1 MLQEQQAR
9 LARQR
14 ARSGSMPPGATPRSR
29 VVPALRTVASAEL
42 ARQAS
47 AAAETGR
54 GTSGIAAKA
63 LSTSSEPAVSL
74 KGAKAGREL
83 LPAVAA
89 PTSSTQA
96 AKMSPAG
103 TEQAAATGSAAQ
115 LHLNGNGALHSRTA
129 YAHAVDPVQESPS
142 DSLKQVGQLRR
153 KHEPIADRAAQAAQ
167 AKESLIQAVPEMPD
181 RRASLGRPDAQK
193 GVNIL
198 PPSMQIKGA
207 PHNSHE
213 EVYSHAGESTND
225 DVSEADLEAL
235 LGQLVNR
242 AEHI

>member
-14 ARSGSMPPGATPRSR
+14 ARSGSVPAGATLRSPA
-29 VVPALRTVASAEL
+29 VPAQSTLASADV
-42 ARQAS
+42 AQQAS

-74 KGAKAGREL
+74 KSAKAGREL
-83 LPAVAA
+83 SPAVVA

-103 TEQAAATGSAAQ
+103 TEQAATGSAAQ

-142 DSLKQVGQLRR
+142 DSLKQANQLRR
-153 KHEPIADRAAQAAQ
+153 KVEPPADRAAQAAQ

-181 RRASLGRPDAQK
+181 RKASLGRPDAQK
-193 GVNIL
+193 GVNIV
-198 PPSMQIKGA
+198 PPSRHPKGA
-207 PHNSHE
+207 PRNSHK
-213 EVYSHAGESTND
+213 EVDFHAGESTND